1 MRPAL
6 PSAFAPVALAALA
19 SLLPACAGVRTAAAP
34 SESGA
39 GEVLREAELAR
50 VRCLLVAP
58 FENASGSPLAA
69 GAATRALLSAIDPG
83 RTEVLPVETLRAL
96 FDDTPLELPEGVS
109 GATAVELAELL
120 GGDAAL
126 HGTVEGR
133 AHEREPSLL
142 VTVRLALAGQRDLV
156 FATTAPVVPLPGEPL
171 DAAVRRAV
179 LERARPML
187 DRLGAPGRRQCF
199 PRHRREALR
208 AAAEELRHPAPAPPA
223 RAEPPPPRPAPP
235 AAAAAAPSAPRAALR
250 TARQR
255 EWARRLAEGGRVVL
269 EDVSFAGRTAALA
282 REGGLAD
289 LAVVLA
295 AAPELRVR
303 LEGFVDTSGDPALD
317 ARLSVDMARAAAQRL
332 ADLGVEPGRL
342 VAAGRGAE
350 APILPNFT
358 VRGRAANRRV
368 EVVAPR

>member
-1 MRPAL
+1 MRPAPL
-6 PSAFAPVALAALA
+6 PLAALAALA
-19 SLLPACAGVRTAAAP
+19 ILLPSCAGLRPAGAPVEAA
-34 SESGA
+34 A

-50 VRCLLVAP
+50 VRCLVVAP
-58 FENASGSPLAA
+58 FENASDSPLAA
-69 GAATRALLSAIDPG
+69 GAATRALLSWIDAG

-96 FDDTPLELPEGVS
+96 FEDTPLELPEGIS
-109 GATAVELAELL
+109 GATALELAELL

-133 AHEREPSLL
+133 AHDREPSLL

-156 FATTAPVVPLPGEPL
+156 FATTVTVVPQPGEAL

-199 PRHRREALR
+199 PRHRRDALR
-208 AAAEELRHPAPAPPA
+208 AAAGELRPPAPLPAPAA
-223 RAEPPPPRPAPP
+223 RAVPAPPRPAPP
-235 AAAAAAPSAPRAALR
+235 AAPAGPRAALR
-250 TARQR
+250 TPRQR
-255 EWARRLAEGGRVVL
+255 DWARLLAEGGRVVL
-269 EDVSFAGRTAALA
+269 QDVTFTGRTAVLA
-282 REGGLAD
+282 REAGLSD
-289 LAVVLA
+289 LAVVLGA
-295 AAPELRVR
+295 SPGLQVR

-317 ARLSVDMARAAAQRL
+317 ARLSADMARAASQRL
-332 ADLGVEPGRL
+332 VDLGVEAGRL
-342 VAAGRGAE
+342 VAAGRGGE

-368 EVVAPR
+368 EVVSPR